1 MSYIRRNTMI
11 TGMVQRKCKHS
22 IMTLLKGITDLG
34 KTVFF
39 IICALAMNENSEL
52 EVVLANHCQGNN
64 PVIIKIV

>member
-1 MSYIRRNTMI
+1 
-11 TGMVQRKCKHS
+11 
-22 IMTLLKGITDLG
+22 MTLLKGITDLG